1 MATYMT
7 YMGFFFEIL
16 LLQFY
21 CFHSSQFSK
30 AVDNFFEE
38 VKEMDCYITGTNF
51 QSSVKSGSCVCYND
65 YRGSDCGIPAK
76 VRH

>member
-1 MATYMT
+1 MLNMIKLNRYKCTYVNN
-7 YMGFFFEIL
+7 
-16 LLQFY
+16 

-30 AVDNFFEE
+30 TVDNFFEK

>member
-1 MATYMT
+1 MYVLV
-7 YMGFFFEIL
+7 FLIL

-51 QSSVKSGSCVCYND
+51 QSSVKSGSCVCYNN
-65 YRGSDCGIPAK
+65 YRGSDCGIPVK